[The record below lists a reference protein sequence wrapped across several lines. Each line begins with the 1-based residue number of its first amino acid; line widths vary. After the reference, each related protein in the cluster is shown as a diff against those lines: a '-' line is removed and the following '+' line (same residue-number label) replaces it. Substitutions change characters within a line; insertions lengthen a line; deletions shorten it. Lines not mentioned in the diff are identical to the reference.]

1 MKIIH
6 TSDWHIGKIVNEY
19 SMIDDQKYILNKL
32 IELID
37 EENIDVLMIAGDVY
51 DRSIPPVE
59 AVELLNE
66 TLSKLII
73 DRNVSVMIIS
83 GNHDSGERLSFG
95 SKILEKQG
103 LYIAGSDDKLYKKV
117 VLRDNNQNVNFYLVP
132 YKDPALTK
140 KLLNNKEIRSHNDAM
155 IAVIDKIKEEL
166 NENEINILIGHGY
179 VTMKREEAIEGNDH
193 KYEVAELQ
201 TSESE
206 RPLSIGGTDLI
217 DGNIYKDF
225 DYVALGHLHGR
236 QRIGRDTMRY
246 SGSLLKY
253 SFSEVKQ
260 KKSVA
265 VLDLIDKDINVE
277 LKELKPLRDLRIIKG
292 NIEDLICEGRDIEEG
307 KEDYIQAILTD
318 DGELMN
324 PMEKLKSV
332 YPNTMLISRE
342 RKKNVSKENTLSKG
356 EFRKKSKIDLFKNFY
371 EAYGSG
377 EYNYKKEAVYILP
390 LLWVCSTQAAVL
402 IRFWIAVGWLLISLH
417 FYLNRF
423 YVKSVILFMIAV
435 ATHTS
440 IILFLPII
448 LICSWTDLFRK
459 KKVMMIIFIAA
470 TVLLDK
476 QMLGERFVM
485 PLADFVS
492 KYISN
497 ERLTMYNTDAD
508 FWLSGGRET
517 TIALNETNEIINRVR
532 MAITNGII
540 LFLGFDI
547 KNKYKNGVLLFNLTA
562 LGLIFY
568 NTVQGFE
575 LIDRYISVLNIF
587 IAFILSFIIT
597 EYQKHTL
604 PYKKYVFWSLI
615 VFCYINLFYKPLLGT
630 ETLLMYNRYIW
641 DL

>member
-193 KYEVAELQ
+193 KYEVAELE

-217 DGNIYKDF
+217 DGNIFKDF
-225 DYVALGHLHGR
+225 DYVALGHLHSR
-236 QRIGRDTMRY
+236 QRIGRETMRY

-377 EYNYKKEAVYILP
+377 EYNYKKEAV
-390 LLWVCSTQAAVL
+390 
-402 IRFWIAVGWLLISLH
+402 
-417 FYLNRF
+417 
-423 YVKSVILFMIAV
+423 
-435 ATHTS
+435 
-440 IILFLPII
+440 
-448 LICSWTDLFRK
+448 
-459 KKVMMIIFIAA
+459 
-470 TVLLDK
+470 
-476 QMLGERFVM
+476 
-485 PLADFVS
+485 
-492 KYISN
+492 
-497 ERLTMYNTDAD
+497 
-508 FWLSGGRET
+508 
-517 TIALNETNEIINRVR
+517 
-532 MAITNGII
+532 
-540 LFLGFDI
+540 
-547 KNKYKNGVLLFNLTA
+547 
-562 LGLIFY
+562 
-568 NTVQGFE
+568 
-575 LIDRYISVLNIF
+575 LIDTIKEVLK
-587 IAFILSFIIT
+587 
-597 EYQKHTL
+597 EE
-604 PYKKYVFWSLI
+604 V
-615 VFCYINLFYKPLLGT
+615 
-630 ETLLMYNRYIW
+630 R
-641 DL
+641 

>member
-217 DGNIYKDF
+217 DGNIFKDF

-236 QRIGRDTMRY
+236 QRIGRETMRY

-371 EAYGSG
+371 EIYGSG
-377 EYNYKKEAVYILP
+377 DYNDKKEAV
-390 LLWVCSTQAAVL
+390 
-402 IRFWIAVGWLLISLH
+402 
-417 FYLNRF
+417 
-423 YVKSVILFMIAV
+423 
-435 ATHTS
+435 
-440 IILFLPII
+440 
-448 LICSWTDLFRK
+448 
-459 KKVMMIIFIAA
+459 
-470 TVLLDK
+470 
-476 QMLGERFVM
+476 
-485 PLADFVS
+485 
-492 KYISN
+492 
-497 ERLTMYNTDAD
+497 
-508 FWLSGGRET
+508 
-517 TIALNETNEIINRVR
+517 
-532 MAITNGII
+532 
-540 LFLGFDI
+540 
-547 KNKYKNGVLLFNLTA
+547 
-562 LGLIFY
+562 
-568 NTVQGFE
+568 
-575 LIDRYISVLNIF
+575 LIDTIKEVLK
-587 IAFILSFIIT
+587 
-597 EYQKHTL
+597 EE
-604 PYKKYVFWSLI
+604 V
-615 VFCYINLFYKPLLGT
+615 
-630 ETLLMYNRYIW
+630 R
-641 DL
+641 

>member
-217 DGNIYKDF
+217 DGNIFKDF

-236 QRIGRDTMRY
+236 QRIGRETMRY

-265 VLDLIDKDINVE
+265 VLDLIDKDINIE

-324 PMEKLKSV
+324 PNEKLKSV

-371 EAYGSG
+371 EIYGSG
-377 EYNYKKEAVYILP
+377 DYNDKKEAV
-390 LLWVCSTQAAVL
+390 
-402 IRFWIAVGWLLISLH
+402 
-417 FYLNRF
+417 
-423 YVKSVILFMIAV
+423 
-435 ATHTS
+435 
-440 IILFLPII
+440 
-448 LICSWTDLFRK
+448 
-459 KKVMMIIFIAA
+459 
-470 TVLLDK
+470 
-476 QMLGERFVM
+476 
-485 PLADFVS
+485 
-492 KYISN
+492 
-497 ERLTMYNTDAD
+497 
-508 FWLSGGRET
+508 
-517 TIALNETNEIINRVR
+517 
-532 MAITNGII
+532 
-540 LFLGFDI
+540 
-547 KNKYKNGVLLFNLTA
+547 
-562 LGLIFY
+562 
-568 NTVQGFE
+568 
-575 LIDRYISVLNIF
+575 LIDTIKEVLK
-587 IAFILSFIIT
+587 
-597 EYQKHTL
+597 EE
-604 PYKKYVFWSLI
+604 V
-615 VFCYINLFYKPLLGT
+615 
-630 ETLLMYNRYIW
+630 R
-641 DL
+641 

>member
-1 MKIIH
+1 
-6 TSDWHIGKIVNEY
+6 
-19 SMIDDQKYILNKL
+19 MIDDQKYILNKL

-193 KYEVAELQ
+193 KYEVAELK

-206 RPLSIGGTDLI
+206 RTLSIGGTDLI
-217 DGNIYKDF
+217 DGNIFKDF

-371 EAYGSG
+371 EIYGSG
-377 EYNYKKEAVYILP
+377 DYNDKKEAV
-390 LLWVCSTQAAVL
+390 
-402 IRFWIAVGWLLISLH
+402 
-417 FYLNRF
+417 
-423 YVKSVILFMIAV
+423 
-435 ATHTS
+435 
-440 IILFLPII
+440 
-448 LICSWTDLFRK
+448 
-459 KKVMMIIFIAA
+459 
-470 TVLLDK
+470 
-476 QMLGERFVM
+476 
-485 PLADFVS
+485 
-492 KYISN
+492 
-497 ERLTMYNTDAD
+497 
-508 FWLSGGRET
+508 
-517 TIALNETNEIINRVR
+517 
-532 MAITNGII
+532 
-540 LFLGFDI
+540 
-547 KNKYKNGVLLFNLTA
+547 
-562 LGLIFY
+562 
-568 NTVQGFE
+568 
-575 LIDRYISVLNIF
+575 LIDTIKEVLK
-587 IAFILSFIIT
+587 
-597 EYQKHTL
+597 EE
-604 PYKKYVFWSLI
+604 V
-615 VFCYINLFYKPLLGT
+615 
-630 ETLLMYNRYIW
+630 R
-641 DL
+641 

>member
-193 KYEVAELQ
+193 KYEVAELE

-217 DGNIYKDF
+217 DGNIFKDF

-236 QRIGRDTMRY
+236 QRIGRETMRY

-265 VLDLIDKDINVE
+265 VLDLIDKDINIE
-277 LKELKPLRDLRIIKG
+277 LKELKPLRNLRIIKG

-371 EAYGSG
+371 EIYGSG
-377 EYNYKKEAVYILP
+377 DYNDKKEAV
-390 LLWVCSTQAAVL
+390 
-402 IRFWIAVGWLLISLH
+402 
-417 FYLNRF
+417 
-423 YVKSVILFMIAV
+423 
-435 ATHTS
+435 
-440 IILFLPII
+440 
-448 LICSWTDLFRK
+448 
-459 KKVMMIIFIAA
+459 
-470 TVLLDK
+470 
-476 QMLGERFVM
+476 
-485 PLADFVS
+485 
-492 KYISN
+492 
-497 ERLTMYNTDAD
+497 
-508 FWLSGGRET
+508 
-517 TIALNETNEIINRVR
+517 
-532 MAITNGII
+532 
-540 LFLGFDI
+540 
-547 KNKYKNGVLLFNLTA
+547 
-562 LGLIFY
+562 
-568 NTVQGFE
+568 
-575 LIDRYISVLNIF
+575 LIDTIKEVLK
-587 IAFILSFIIT
+587 
-597 EYQKHTL
+597 EE
-604 PYKKYVFWSLI
+604 V
-615 VFCYINLFYKPLLGT
+615 
-630 ETLLMYNRYIW
+630 R
-641 DL
+641 